1 MSKVIKIVFAF
12 VVILTLVSSN
22 TALAVNDNQGS
33 ELKIEK
39 QKMGKY
45 KEDNPTYSVE
55 TLNYKD
61 VKELEEKEK
70 EKDDEDKGI
79 KAKIVDTVG
88 SVVNFVPNVIGNVK
102 DDTANAIKDQGLFVM
117 SKVSNGL
124 MQWTVFMSE
133 LTLNF
138 FHFSNDAQLLN
149 YLIDGV
155 EGSIQD
161 ISGIDNS
168 GMNGT
173 GLFGQFIGLI
183 SVLAL
188 FGVMYNA
195 FLKRAPVQA
204 LKGLLTPII
213 CMTLAMILI
222 ANMGSFLK
230 GVNTITNGAMN
241 EIVTFG
247 AGVKGDDD
255 MNTTEDVLHKA
266 MVYTPYVNMMFGTDD
281 DSVVSQDRVKTLMT
295 EKDSKKRNKIL
306 KEEYKNGNE
315 MVHPDMVSVQILYG
329 FISVICGSILGVAVL
344 IVSLT
349 FLILQIIL
357 ILWAFLA
364 PFALMWA
371 CLPGQ
376 FLVAQRFVQKLVTP
390 FIYKIGLGIL
400 VMVLGI
406 IVGRVSRI
414 EVADG
419 IVGYG
424 LQMVLI
430 FAIFVTLF
438 LLRRKIMSVFVVTKE
453 GQLLN
458 EMIRSNDYVP
468 ETMKSMTGKVVGTA
482 IGGSTGYLASH
493 LVNVMGD
500 QDNENNQGSTYGT
513 SAQRPQMYK
522 IDDYSGSKGGEMTDG
537 SSDSTNDGP
546 YYNLN
551 NYSDNDELSEEQQLQ
566 KDNNERD
573 EIALSRDNE
582 IDGTND
588 FNEQDTDNI
597 DNGDKYAR
605 LSEHMDRDSI
615 EGKTSSDDVS
625 SSGISSSNRASLKDY
640 IDNDTLKGAGNEI
653 EDQAIKYYTGVDGK
667 TLKSLEAQSNEI
679 HGNDP
684 IRKKAREMAGTNWED
699 QPEYN
704 GEDEE
709 IESTHSDES
718 REGLK
723 DKLSDIADE
732 TKKD

>member
-1 MSKVIKIVFAF
+1 MKGFFKILCVFSLLIAF
-12 VVILTLVSSN
+12 ISSQPVH
-22 TALAVNDNQGS
+22 AVENQDANM
-33 ELKIEK
+33 KIEN

-45 KEDNPTYSVE
+45 KDDNPNYAVE

-61 VKELEEKEK
+61 IKELEEKKEEK
-70 EKDDEDKGI
+70 EKENQGWGG
-79 KAKIVDTVG
+79 KISDAVG
-88 SVVNFVPNVIGNVK
+88 SVVNFIPNTIGNVK

-117 SKVSNGL
+117 SKISNGL
-124 MQWTVFMSE
+124 MQWTVFMSDA
-133 LTLNF
+133 TLNF
-138 FHFSNDAQLLN
+138 FHFSNQAELLN
-149 YLIDGV
+149 FFIDEV
-155 EGSIQD
+155 EGFIQD

-168 GMNGT
+168 GINGN

-183 SVLAL
+183 SVLVL

-222 ANMGSFLK
+222 ANMGNFLK
-230 GVNTITNGAMN
+230 GVNTITNGTMN

-281 DSVVSQDRVKTLMT
+281 DSVVSQDRVKAIMT
-295 EKDSKKRNKIL
+295 EKNEKERKKLL
-306 KEEYKNGNE
+306 KEEYKNGNN
-315 MVHPDMVSVQILYG
+315 MVHPDMVPVQILYG
-329 FISVICGSILGVAVL
+329 FISVICGSLLGVSVL
-344 IVSLT
+344 MVSLA
-349 FLILQIIL
+349 FFILQLILIF
-357 ILWAFLA
+357 WAFVA

-376 FLVAQRFVQKLVTP
+376 FLVAQKFVQKLITP
-390 FIYKIGLGIL
+390 FIYKIGLGVL

-406 IVGRVSRI
+406 IVGIVSRI
-414 EVADG
+414 DVSNG

-424 LQMVLI
+424 LQMFLI
-430 FAIFVTLF
+430 FAVFITLF
-438 LLRRKIMSVFVVTKE
+438 ILRNKVMSVFVVTKE

-458 EMIRSNDYVP
+458 EMIRSNDYIP

-537 SSDSTNDGP
+537 SSDSTNDDP

-625 SSGISSSNRASLKDY
+625 SSGISSSNRVSLKDY
-640 IDNDTLKGAGNEI
+640 IDNDTLKGARNEV

>member
-1 MSKVIKIVFAF
+1 MKSFFKILCVFSLLIAFMSSQPVHAVENQD
-12 VVILTLVSSN
+12 SN
-22 TALAVNDNQGS
+22 M
-33 ELKIEK
+33 KIEN

-45 KEDNPTYSVE
+45 KDDNPNYAVE

-61 VKELEEKEK
+61 IKELEEKKEEK
-70 EKDDEDKGI
+70 EKENQGWGG
-79 KAKIVDTVG
+79 KINDAVG
-88 SVVNFVPNVIGNVK
+88 SVVNFIPNTIGNVK

-117 SKVSNGL
+117 SKISNGL
-124 MQWTVFMSE
+124 MQWTVFMSDA
-133 LTLNF
+133 TLNF
-138 FHFSNDAQLLN
+138 FHFSNQAELLN
-149 YLIDGV
+149 FFIDEV
-155 EGSIQD
+155 EGFIQD

-168 GMNGT
+168 GINGN

-183 SVLAL
+183 SVLVL

-222 ANMGSFLK
+222 ANMGNFLK
-230 GVNTITNGAMN
+230 GVNTITNGTMN

-281 DSVVSQDRVKTLMT
+281 DSVVSQDRVKAIMT
-295 EKDSKKRNKIL
+295 EKNEKERKKLL
-306 KEEYKNGNE
+306 KEEYKNGNN
-315 MVHPDMVSVQILYG
+315 MVHPDMVPVQILYG
-329 FISVICGSILGVAVL
+329 FISVICGSLLGVAVL
-344 IVSLT
+344 MVSLA
-349 FLILQIIL
+349 FFILQLILIF
-357 ILWAFLA
+357 WAFVA

-376 FLVAQRFVQKLVTP
+376 FLVAQKFVQKLITP
-390 FIYKIGLGIL
+390 FIYKIGLGVL

-406 IVGRVSRI
+406 IVGIVSRI
-414 EVADG
+414 DVSNG

-424 LQMVLI
+424 LQMFLI
-430 FAIFVTLF
+430 FAVFITLF
-438 LLRRKIMSVFVVTKE
+438 ILRNKVMSVFVVTKE

-468 ETMKSMTGKVVGTA
+468 NAMGSVAGKAIGTA

-493 LVNVMGD
+493 LVNVMGN
-500 QDNENNQGSTYGT
+500 QDSENDQGSTYGT

-537 SSDSTNDGP
+537 SSDSTNDDP

-625 SSGISSSNRASLKDY
+625 SSGISSSNRLSLKDY
-640 IDNDTLKGAGNEI
+640 IDNDTLKGARNDI

>member
-1 MSKVIKIVFAF
+1 MKGFFKILCVFSLLIAF
-12 VVILTLVSSN
+12 ISSQPVH
-22 TALAVNDNQGS
+22 AVENQDANM
-33 ELKIEK
+33 KIEN

-45 KEDNPTYSVE
+45 KDDNPNYAVE

-61 VKELEEKEK
+61 IKELEEKKEEK
-70 EKDDEDKGI
+70 EKENQDWGG
-79 KAKIVDTVG
+79 KISDAVG
-88 SVVNFVPNVIGNVK
+88 SVVNFIPNTIGNVK

-117 SKVSNGL
+117 SKISNGL
-124 MQWTVFMSE
+124 MQWTVFMSDA
-133 LTLNF
+133 TLNF
-138 FHFSNDAQLLN
+138 FHFSNQAELLN
-149 YLIDGV
+149 FFIDEV
-155 EGSIQD
+155 EGFIQD

-168 GMNGT
+168 GINGN

-183 SVLAL
+183 SVLVL

-222 ANMGSFLK
+222 ANMGNFLK
-230 GVNTITNGAMN
+230 GVNTITNGTMN

-281 DSVVSQDRVKTLMT
+281 DSVVSQDRVKAIMT
-295 EKDSKKRNKIL
+295 EKNEKERKKLL
-306 KEEYKNGNE
+306 KEEYKNGNN
-315 MVHPDMVSVQILYG
+315 MVHPDMVPVQILYG
-329 FISVICGSILGVAVL
+329 FISVICGSLLGVSVL
-344 IVSLT
+344 MVSLA
-349 FLILQIIL
+349 FFILQLILIF
-357 ILWAFLA
+357 WAFVA

-376 FLVAQRFVQKLVTP
+376 FLVAQKFVQKLITP
-390 FIYKIGLGIL
+390 FIYKIGLGVL

-406 IVGRVSRI
+406 IVGIVSRI
-414 EVADG
+414 DVSNG

-424 LQMVLI
+424 LQMFLI
-430 FAIFVTLF
+430 FAVFITLF
-438 LLRRKIMSVFVVTKE
+438 ILRNKVMSVFVVTKE

-458 EMIRSNDYVP
+458 EMIRSNDYIP

-537 SSDSTNDGP
+537 SSDSTNDDP

-625 SSGISSSNRASLKDY
+625 SSGISSSNRVSLKDY
-640 IDNDTLKGAGNEI
+640 IDNDTLKGARNEV

>member
-1 MSKVIKIVFAF
+1 MKSFFKILCVFSLLIAFMSSQPVHAVENQD
-12 VVILTLVSSN
+12 SN
-22 TALAVNDNQGS
+22 M
-33 ELKIEK
+33 KIEN

-45 KEDNPTYSVE
+45 KDDNPNYAVE

-61 VKELEEKEK
+61 IKELEEKKEEK
-70 EKDDEDKGI
+70 EKENQGWGG
-79 KAKIVDTVG
+79 KINDAIG
-88 SVVNFVPNVIGNVK
+88 SVVNFIPNTIGNVK

-117 SKVSNGL
+117 SKISNGL
-124 MQWTVFMSE
+124 MQWTVFMSDA
-133 LTLNF
+133 TLNF
-138 FHFSNDAQLLN
+138 FHFSNQAELLN
-149 YLIDGV
+149 FFIDEV
-155 EGSIQD
+155 EGFIQD

-168 GMNGT
+168 GINGN

-183 SVLAL
+183 SVLVL

-222 ANMGSFLK
+222 ANMGNFLK
-230 GVNTITNGAMN
+230 GVNTITNGTMN

-281 DSVVSQDRVKTLMT
+281 DSVVSQDRVKAIMT
-295 EKDSKKRNKIL
+295 EKNEKERKKLL
-306 KEEYKNGNE
+306 KEEYKNGNN
-315 MVHPDMVSVQILYG
+315 MVHPDMVPVQILYG
-329 FISVICGSILGVAVL
+329 FISVICGSLLGVAVL
-344 IVSLT
+344 MVSLA
-349 FLILQIIL
+349 FFILQLILIF
-357 ILWAFLA
+357 WAFVA

-376 FLVAQRFVQKLVTP
+376 FLVAQKFVQKLITP
-390 FIYKIGLGIL
+390 FIYKIGLGVL

-406 IVGRVSRI
+406 IVGIVSRI
-414 EVADG
+414 DVSDG

-424 LQMVLI
+424 LQMFLI
-430 FAIFVTLF
+430 FAVFITLF
-438 LLRRKIMSVFVVTKE
+438 ILRNKVMSVFVVTKE

-537 SSDSTNDGP
+537 SSDSTNDDP

-597 DNGDKYAR
+597 DNGDKYAK

-625 SSGISSSNRASLKDY
+625 SSGISSSNRVSLKDY
-640 IDNDTLKGAGNEI
+640 IDNDTLKGARNEV

-667 TLKSLEAQSNEI
+667 TLKSLEGQSNEI

>member
-1 MSKVIKIVFAF
+1 MKSFFKILCVFSLLIAFMSSQPVHAVENQD
-12 VVILTLVSSN
+12 SN
-22 TALAVNDNQGS
+22 M
-33 ELKIEK
+33 KIEN

-45 KEDNPTYSVE
+45 KDDNPNYAVE

-61 VKELEEKEK
+61 IKELEEKKEEK
-70 EKDDEDKGI
+70 EKENQGWGG
-79 KAKIVDTVG
+79 KINDAVG
-88 SVVNFVPNVIGNVK
+88 SVVNFIPNTIGNVK

-124 MQWTVFMSE
+124 MQWTVFMSDA
-133 LTLNF
+133 TLNF
-138 FHFSNDAQLLN
+138 FHFSNQAELLN
-149 YLIDGV
+149 FFIDEV
-155 EGSIQD
+155 EGFIQD

-168 GMNGT
+168 GINGN

-183 SVLAL
+183 SVLVL

-222 ANMGSFLK
+222 ANMGNFLK
-230 GVNTITNGAMN
+230 GVNTITNGTMN

-281 DSVVSQDRVKTLMT
+281 DSVVSQDRVKAIMT
-295 EKDSKKRNKIL
+295 EKNEKERKKLL
-306 KEEYKNGNE
+306 KEEYKNGNN
-315 MVHPDMVSVQILYG
+315 MVHPDMVPVQILYG
-329 FISVICGSILGVAVL
+329 FISVICGSLLGVAVL
-344 IVSLT
+344 MVSLA
-349 FLILQIIL
+349 FFILQLILIF
-357 ILWAFLA
+357 WAFVA

-376 FLVAQRFVQKLVTP
+376 FLVAQKFVQKLITP
-390 FIYKIGLGIL
+390 FIYKIGLGVL

-406 IVGRVSRI
+406 IVGIVSRI
-414 EVADG
+414 DVSNG

-424 LQMVLI
+424 LQMFLI
-430 FAIFVTLF
+430 FAVFITLF
-438 LLRRKIMSVFVVTKE
+438 ILRNKVMSVFVVTKE

-468 ETMKSMTGKVVGTA
+468 NAMGSVAGKAIGTA
-482 IGGSTGYLASH
+482 IGGSSGYLASH
-493 LVNVMGD
+493 LVNVMGN
-500 QDNENNQGSTYGT
+500 QDSENDQGSTYGT

-537 SSDSTNDGP
+537 SSDSTNDDP

-625 SSGISSSNRASLKDY
+625 SSGISSSNRLSLKDY
-640 IDNDTLKGAGNEI
+640 IDNDTLKGARNDI

-732 TKKD
+732 TKND

>member
-1 MSKVIKIVFAF
+1 MKGFFKVLCVFSLLIAF
-12 VVILTLVSSN
+12 ISSQSVH
-22 TALAVNDNQGS
+22 AVENQDS
-33 ELKIEK
+33 NMKIEN

-45 KEDNPTYSVE
+45 KDDNPNYAVE

-61 VKELEEKEK
+61 IKELEEKKEEK
-70 EKDDEDKGI
+70 EKENQGWGG
-79 KAKIVDTVG
+79 KINDAIG
-88 SVVNFVPNVIGNVK
+88 SVVNFIPNTIGNVK

-124 MQWTVFMSE
+124 MQWTVFMSNA
-133 LTLNF
+133 TLNF
-138 FHFSNDAQLLN
+138 FHFSNQAELLN
-149 YLIDGV
+149 FFIDEV
-155 EGSIQD
+155 EGVIQD

-168 GMNGT
+168 GINGN

-183 SVLAL
+183 SVLVL

-222 ANMGSFLK
+222 ANMGNFLK
-230 GVNTITNGAMN
+230 GVNTITNGTMN

-281 DSVVSQDRVKTLMT
+281 DSVVSQDRVKAIMT
-295 EKDSKKRNKIL
+295 EKNEKERKKLL
-306 KEEYKNGNE
+306 KEEYKNGNN
-315 MVHPDMVSVQILYG
+315 MVHPDMVPVQILYG
-329 FISVICGSILGVAVL
+329 FISVICGSLLGVAVL
-344 IVSLT
+344 MVSLA
-349 FLILQIIL
+349 FFILQIIL
-357 ILWAFLA
+357 IFWAFVA

-376 FLVAQRFVQKLVTP
+376 FLVAQKFVQKLITP

-406 IVGRVSRI
+406 IVGIVSRI
-414 EVADG
+414 DVSDG

-424 LQMVLI
+424 LQMFLI
-430 FAIFVTLF
+430 FAVFITLF
-438 LLRRKIMSVFVVTKE
+438 ILKNKVMSVFVVTKE

-537 SSDSTNDGP
+537 SSDSTNDDL

-625 SSGISSSNRASLKDY
+625 SSGISSSNRVSLKDY

-667 TLKSLEAQSNEI
+667 TLKSLEAQSNEV

>member
-1 MSKVIKIVFAF
+1 MKSFFKILCVFSLLIAFMSSQPVHAVENQD
-12 VVILTLVSSN
+12 SN
-22 TALAVNDNQGS
+22 M
-33 ELKIEK
+33 KIEN

-45 KEDNPTYSVE
+45 KDDNPNYAVE

-61 VKELEEKEK
+61 IKELEEKKEEK
-70 EKDDEDKGI
+70 EKENQGWGG
-79 KAKIVDTVG
+79 KINDAIG
-88 SVVNFVPNVIGNVK
+88 SVVNFIPNTIGNVK

-117 SKVSNGL
+117 SKISNGL
-124 MQWTVFMSE
+124 MQWTVFMSDA
-133 LTLNF
+133 TLNF
-138 FHFSNDAQLLN
+138 FHFSNQAELLN
-149 YLIDGV
+149 FFIDEV
-155 EGSIQD
+155 EGFIQD

-168 GMNGT
+168 GINGN

-183 SVLAL
+183 SVLVL

-222 ANMGSFLK
+222 ANMGNFLK
-230 GVNTITNGAMN
+230 GVNTITNGTMN

-281 DSVVSQDRVKTLMT
+281 DSVVSQDRVKAIMT
-295 EKDSKKRNKIL
+295 EKNEKERKKLL
-306 KEEYKNGNE
+306 KEEYKNGNN
-315 MVHPDMVSVQILYG
+315 MVHPDMVPVQILYG
-329 FISVICGSILGVAVL
+329 FISVICGSLLGVAVL
-344 IVSLT
+344 MVSLA
-349 FLILQIIL
+349 FFILQLILIF
-357 ILWAFLA
+357 WAFLA

-376 FLVAQRFVQKLVTP
+376 FLVAQKFVQKLITP
-390 FIYKIGLGIL
+390 FIYKIGLGVL

-406 IVGRVSRI
+406 IVGIVSRI
-414 EVADG
+414 DVSDG

-424 LQMVLI
+424 LQMFLI
-430 FAIFVTLF
+430 FAVFITLF
-438 LLRRKIMSVFVVTKE
+438 ILRNKVMSVFVVTKE

-537 SSDSTNDGP
+537 SSDSTNDDP

-588 FNEQDTDNI
+588 FNKQDTDNI

-625 SSGISSSNRASLKDY
+625 SSGISSSNRVSLKDY

-653 EDQAIKYYTGVDGK
+653 EDQAIKDYTGVDGK

-684 IRKKAREMAGTNWED
+684 IRKKAREIAGTNWED

>member
-1 MSKVIKIVFAF
+1 MKGFFKVLCVFSLLIAF
-12 VVILTLVSSN
+12 ISSQSVH
-22 TALAVNDNQGS
+22 AVENQDS
-33 ELKIEK
+33 NMKIEN

-45 KEDNPTYSVE
+45 KDDNPNYAVE

-61 VKELEEKEK
+61 IKELEEKKEEK
-70 EKDDEDKGI
+70 EKENQGWGG
-79 KAKIVDTVG
+79 KINDAIG
-88 SVVNFVPNVIGNVK
+88 SVVNFIPNTIGNVK

-124 MQWTVFMSE
+124 MQWTVFMSNA
-133 LTLNF
+133 TLNF
-138 FHFSNDAQLLN
+138 FHFSNQAELLN
-149 YLIDGV
+149 FFIDEV
-155 EGSIQD
+155 EGVIQD

-168 GMNGT
+168 GINGN

-183 SVLAL
+183 SVLVL

-222 ANMGSFLK
+222 ANMGNFLK
-230 GVNTITNGAMN
+230 GVNTITNGTMN

-281 DSVVSQDRVKTLMT
+281 DSVVSQDRVKAIMT
-295 EKDSKKRNKIL
+295 EKNEKERKKLL
-306 KEEYKNGNE
+306 KEEYKNGNN
-315 MVHPDMVSVQILYG
+315 MVHPDMVPVQILYG
-329 FISVICGSILGVAVL
+329 FISVICGSLLGVAVL
-344 IVSLT
+344 MVSLA
-349 FLILQIIL
+349 FFILQIIL
-357 ILWAFLA
+357 IFWAFVA

-376 FLVAQRFVQKLVTP
+376 FLVAQKFVQKLITP

-406 IVGRVSRI
+406 IVGIVSRI
-414 EVADG
+414 DVSDG

-424 LQMVLI
+424 LQMFLI
-430 FAIFVTLF
+430 FAVFITLF
-438 LLRRKIMSVFVVTKE
+438 ILKNKVMSVFVVTKE

-537 SSDSTNDGP
+537 SSDSTNDDL

-625 SSGISSSNRASLKDY
+625 SSGISSSNRVSLKDY

-732 TKKD
+732 TNKD

>member
-1 MSKVIKIVFAF
+1 MKSFFKILCVFSLLIAF
-12 VVILTLVSSN
+12 ISSQPVH
-22 TALAVNDNQGS
+22 AVENQDANM
-33 ELKIEK
+33 KIEN

-45 KEDNPTYSVE
+45 KDDNPNYAVE

-61 VKELEEKEK
+61 IKELEEKKEEK
-70 EKDDEDKGI
+70 EKENQGWGG
-79 KAKIVDTVG
+79 KISDAVG
-88 SVVNFVPNVIGNVK
+88 SVVNFIPNTIGNVK

-117 SKVSNGL
+117 SKISNGL
-124 MQWTVFMSE
+124 MQWTVFMSDA
-133 LTLNF
+133 TLNF
-138 FHFSNDAQLLN
+138 FHFSNQAELLN
-149 YLIDGV
+149 FFIDEV
-155 EGSIQD
+155 EGFIQD

-168 GMNGT
+168 GINGN

-183 SVLAL
+183 SVLVL

-222 ANMGSFLK
+222 ANMGNFLK
-230 GVNTITNGAMN
+230 GVNTITNGTMN

-281 DSVVSQDRVKTLMT
+281 DSVVSQDRVKAIMT
-295 EKDSKKRNKIL
+295 EKNEKERKKLL
-306 KEEYKNGNE
+306 KEEYKNGNN
-315 MVHPDMVSVQILYG
+315 MVHPDMVPVQILYG
-329 FISVICGSILGVAVL
+329 FISVICGSLLGVAVL
-344 IVSLT
+344 MVSLA
-349 FLILQIIL
+349 FFILQLILIF
-357 ILWAFLA
+357 WAFVA

-376 FLVAQRFVQKLVTP
+376 FLVAQKFVQKLITP
-390 FIYKIGLGIL
+390 FIYKIGLGVL

-406 IVGRVSRI
+406 IVGIVSRI
-414 EVADG
+414 DVSNG

-424 LQMVLI
+424 LQMFLI
-430 FAIFVTLF
+430 FAVFITLF
-438 LLRRKIMSVFVVTKE
+438 ILRNKVMSVFVVTKE

-468 ETMKSMTGKVVGTA
+468 NAMGSVAGKAIGTA

-493 LVNVMGD
+493 LVNVMGN
-500 QDNENNQGSTYGT
+500 QDSENDQGSTYGT

-537 SSDSTNDGP
+537 SSDSTNDDP

-625 SSGISSSNRASLKDY
+625 SSGISSSNRLSLKDY
-640 IDNDTLKGAGNEI
+640 IDNDTLKGARNEI

>member
-1 MSKVIKIVFAF
+1 MKSFFKILCVFSLLIAF
-12 VVILTLVSSN
+12 ISSQPVH
-22 TALAVNDNQGS
+22 AVENQDANM
-33 ELKIEK
+33 KIEN

-45 KEDNPTYSVE
+45 KDDNPNYAVE

-61 VKELEEKEK
+61 IKELEEKKEEK
-70 EKDDEDKGI
+70 EKENQGWGG
-79 KAKIVDTVG
+79 KISDAVG
-88 SVVNFVPNVIGNVK
+88 SVVNFIPNTIGNVK

-117 SKVSNGL
+117 SKISNGL
-124 MQWTVFMSE
+124 MQWTVFMSDA
-133 LTLNF
+133 TLNF
-138 FHFSNDAQLLN
+138 FHFSNQAELLN
-149 YLIDGV
+149 FFIDEV
-155 EGSIQD
+155 EGFIQD

-168 GMNGT
+168 GINGN

-183 SVLAL
+183 SVLVL

-222 ANMGSFLK
+222 ANMGNFLK
-230 GVNTITNGAMN
+230 GVNTITNGTMN

-281 DSVVSQDRVKTLMT
+281 DSVVSQDRVKAIMT
-295 EKDSKKRNKIL
+295 EKNEKERKKLL
-306 KEEYKNGNE
+306 KEEYKNGNN
-315 MVHPDMVSVQILYG
+315 MVHPDMVPVQILYG
-329 FISVICGSILGVAVL
+329 FISVICGSLLGVAVL
-344 IVSLT
+344 MVSLA
-349 FLILQIIL
+349 FFILQLILIF
-357 ILWAFLA
+357 WAFVA

-376 FLVAQRFVQKLVTP
+376 FLVAQKFVQKLITP
-390 FIYKIGLGIL
+390 FIYKIGLGVL

-406 IVGRVSRI
+406 IVGIVSRI
-414 EVADG
+414 DVSNG

-424 LQMVLI
+424 LQMFLI
-430 FAIFVTLF
+430 FAVFITLF
-438 LLRRKIMSVFVVTKE
+438 ILRNKVMSVFVVTKE

-468 ETMKSMTGKVVGTA
+468 NAMGSVAGKAIGTA

-493 LVNVMGD
+493 LVNVMGN
-500 QDNENNQGSTYGT
+500 QDSENDQGSTYGT

-537 SSDSTNDGP
+537 SSDSTNDDP

-625 SSGISSSNRASLKDY
+625 SSGISSSNRVSLKDY

>member
-1 MSKVIKIVFAF
+1 MSSQPVHAVENQD
-12 VVILTLVSSN
+12 SN
-22 TALAVNDNQGS
+22 M
-33 ELKIEK
+33 KIEN

-45 KEDNPTYSVE
+45 KDDNPNYAVE

-61 VKELEEKEK
+61 IKELEEKKEEK
-70 EKDDEDKGI
+70 EKENQGWGG
-79 KAKIVDTVG
+79 KINDAIG
-88 SVVNFVPNVIGNVK
+88 SVVNFIPNTIGNVK

-117 SKVSNGL
+117 SKISNGL
-124 MQWTVFMSE
+124 MQWTVFMSDA
-133 LTLNF
+133 TLNF
-138 FHFSNDAQLLN
+138 FHFSNQAELLN
-149 YLIDGV
+149 FFIDEV
-155 EGSIQD
+155 EGFIQD

-168 GMNGT
+168 GINGN

-183 SVLAL
+183 SVLVL

-222 ANMGSFLK
+222 ANMGNFLK
-230 GVNTITNGAMN
+230 GVNTITNGTMN

-281 DSVVSQDRVKTLMT
+281 DSVVSQDRVKAIMT
-295 EKDSKKRNKIL
+295 EKNEKERKKLL
-306 KEEYKNGNE
+306 KEEYKNGNN
-315 MVHPDMVSVQILYG
+315 MVHPDMVPVQILYG
-329 FISVICGSILGVAVL
+329 FISVICGSLLGVAVL
-344 IVSLT
+344 MVSLA
-349 FLILQIIL
+349 FFILQLILIF
-357 ILWAFLA
+357 WAFLA

-376 FLVAQRFVQKLVTP
+376 FLVAQKFVQKLITP
-390 FIYKIGLGIL
+390 FIYKIGLGVL

-406 IVGRVSRI
+406 IVGIVSRI
-414 EVADG
+414 DVSDG

-424 LQMVLI
+424 LQMFLI
-430 FAIFVTLF
+430 FAVFITLF
-438 LLRRKIMSVFVVTKE
+438 ILRNKVMSVFVVTKE

-537 SSDSTNDGP
+537 SSDSTNDDP

-588 FNEQDTDNI
+588 FNKQDTDNI

-625 SSGISSSNRASLKDY
+625 SSGISSSNRVSLKDY

-653 EDQAIKYYTGVDGK
+653 EDQAIKDYTGVDGK

-684 IRKKAREMAGTNWED
+684 IRKKAREIAGTNWED

>member
-1 MSKVIKIVFAF
+1 MKSFFKILCVFSLLIAFMSSQPVHAVENQD
-12 VVILTLVSSN
+12 SN
-22 TALAVNDNQGS
+22 M
-33 ELKIEK
+33 KIEN

-45 KEDNPTYSVE
+45 KDDNPNYAVE

-61 VKELEEKEK
+61 IKELEEKKEEK
-70 EKDDEDKGI
+70 EKENQGWGG
-79 KAKIVDTVG
+79 KINDAVG
-88 SVVNFVPNVIGNVK
+88 SVVNFIPNTIGNVK

-117 SKVSNGL
+117 SKISNGL
-124 MQWTVFMSE
+124 MQWTVFMSDA
-133 LTLNF
+133 TLNF
-138 FHFSNDAQLLN
+138 FHFSNQAELLN
-149 YLIDGV
+149 FFIDEV
-155 EGSIQD
+155 EGFIQD

-168 GMNGT
+168 GINGN

-183 SVLAL
+183 SVLVL

-222 ANMGSFLK
+222 ANMGNFLK
-230 GVNTITNGAMN
+230 GVNTITNGTMN

-281 DSVVSQDRVKTLMT
+281 DSVVSQDRVKAIMT
-295 EKDSKKRNKIL
+295 EKNEKERKKLL
-306 KEEYKNGNE
+306 KEEYKNGNN
-315 MVHPDMVSVQILYG
+315 MVHPDMVPVQILYG
-329 FISVICGSILGVAVL
+329 FISVICGSLLGVAVL
-344 IVSLT
+344 MVSLA
-349 FLILQIIL
+349 FFILQLILIF
-357 ILWAFLA
+357 WAFVA

-376 FLVAQRFVQKLVTP
+376 FLVAQKFVQKLITP
-390 FIYKIGLGIL
+390 FIYKIGLGVL

-406 IVGRVSRI
+406 IVGIVSRI
-414 EVADG
+414 DVSNG

-424 LQMVLI
+424 LQMFLI
-430 FAIFVTLF
+430 FAVFITLF
-438 LLRRKIMSVFVVTKE
+438 ILRNKVMSVFVVTKE

-468 ETMKSMTGKVVGTA
+468 NAMGSVAGKAIGTA
-482 IGGSTGYLASH
+482 IGGSSGYLASH
-493 LVNVMGD
+493 LVNVMGN
-500 QDNENNQGSTYGT
+500 QDSENDQGSTYGT

-537 SSDSTNDGP
+537 SSDSTNDDP

-625 SSGISSSNRASLKDY
+625 SSGISSSNRLSLKDY
-640 IDNDTLKGAGNEI
+640 IDNDTLKGARNDI

-732 TKKD
+732 TKND